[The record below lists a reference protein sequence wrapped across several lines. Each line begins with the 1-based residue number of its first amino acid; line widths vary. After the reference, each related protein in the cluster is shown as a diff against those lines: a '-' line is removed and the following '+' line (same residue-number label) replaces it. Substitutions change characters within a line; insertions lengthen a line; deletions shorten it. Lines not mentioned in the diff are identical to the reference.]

1 MPEPEELAVDH
12 HLLPGRGRP
21 LGSLL
26 KPVRHAAPRD
36 MPGPIDVLIG
46 SLLASSPSFYQHLT
60 DTDVLLEP
68 PNQSDMSLQS
78 VATATSWLDA
88 TIKVC
93 IFQTQLIKQG
103 RNRDFASATSVNSG
117 WCLCRHSHG
126 PKLTGRFPDPSR
138 LEQAYLH
145 ELYPDKHPPNP
156 ADHLR
161 RVQQAAVLPRLAAP
175 PMLAPKSITN
185 QIQTPCCLGFP
196 IKIHACHQARF
207 GCLV

>member
-1 MPEPEELAVDH
+1 MQALNDGPNIVVSLEVPEPEEIAVDH

-21 LGSLL
+21 LGRLL

-36 MPGPIDVLIG
+36 MPGSIDVLIG
-46 SLLASSPSFYQHLT
+46 TILASSPSVCQHLT

-78 VATATSWLDA
+78 VATATSWLGA
-88 TIKVC
+88 TIKVF

-103 RNRDFASATSVNSG
+103 RKRDFAIATSVNSG
-117 WCLCRHSHG
+117 RFLCRHSHG

-145 ELYPDKHPPNP
+145 ALYPDKHPPNP

-161 RVQQAAVLPRLAAP
+161 WARPAVVLPRLAAP
-175 PMLAPKSITN
+175 PMLAPKSFIN
-185 QIQTPCCLGFP
+185 
-196 IKIHACHQARF
+196 
-207 GCLV
+207 